1 MADFT
6 HTISVVATLDGGRAI
21 NVSFVGTIEDVYE
34 CNYGTLSTGVSMGP
48 TETQH
53 LNTPVALVLVQCMSG
68 MATVNVYNSSSD
80 LAAMTCLGGMTAAV
94 IGPYGIEVDGTAGA
108 TTNTDLMESVEFIS
122 TGAPTEFILLKTPV
136 S

>member
-68 MATVNVYNSSSD
+68 MATLNTYNSSGD
-80 LAAMTCLGGMTAAV
+80 LAAITCTGNLTGSV
-94 IGPYGIEVDGTAGA
+94 IGPYGMEIDANASA
-108 TTNTDLMESVEFIS
+108 TTNADLIETLEFVS
-122 TGAPTEFILLKTPV
+122 EGAPTEFIILKTPV